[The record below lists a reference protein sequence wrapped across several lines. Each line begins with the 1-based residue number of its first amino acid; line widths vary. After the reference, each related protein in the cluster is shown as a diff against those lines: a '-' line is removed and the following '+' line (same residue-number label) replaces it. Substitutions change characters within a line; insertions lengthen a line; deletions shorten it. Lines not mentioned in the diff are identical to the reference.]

1 MSLYGA
7 IDGIRTRSRLID
19 SQALWPIELRRQNVG
34 GASRDRTDDL
44 LLARQVLSQLSYGPE
59 YGASGRI

>member
-19 SQALWPIELRRQNVG
+19 SQAFWLIELRRQNVG